1 MQIKLG
7 FQDTQNVYIDY
18 ELRDKLNLTG
28 VCGPRIIDYGN
39 HSFLSMPVKPDL
51 ILSSTDNADVLTHL
65 VTLTYTFVNYPGRDP
80 LTRQIN
86 VTILCGTLG
95 ISFS

>member
-1 MQIKLG
+1 
-7 FQDTQNVYIDY
+7 
-18 ELRDKLNLTG
+18 
-28 VCGPRIIDYGN
+28 
-39 HSFLSMPVKPDL
+39 MPVKPDL

-86 VTILCGTLG
+86 VTILCGTVG